1 MSSANHSSDIPQFVV
16 IRDQVHN
23 TYKHPIVHY
32 VFEDEPFPEVTKEN
46 LILVDLDDN
55 AQLSE
60 IDSYSPHFQVIDC
73 RLDHNSTVYDQ
84 FDGAHDGTGLMTIEG
99 VSAPKANEAIE
110 SLQPV
115 RNLDNLRE
123 TIFNF
128 KTRNEMVK
136 RVFASSS
143 SSPFSSSSQQQQQ
156 QQQQQPRPSSAAAT
170 ASSISSSFEC
180 HSPNRS

>member
-1 MSSANHSSDIPQFVV
+1 MSSAHHNSDIPQFVV

-55 AQLSE
+55 AQLRE

-99 VSAPKANEAIE
+99 VSAPKA
-110 SLQPV
+110 
-115 RNLDNLRE
+115 
-123 TIFNF
+123 
-128 KTRNEMVK
+128 
-136 RVFASSS
+136 
-143 SSPFSSSSQQQQQ
+143 
-156 QQQQQPRPSSAAAT
+156 
-170 ASSISSSFEC
+170 
-180 HSPNRS
+180 

>member
-1 MSSANHSSDIPQFVV
+1 MLKIVHLSLHYESNGMEHADFLIPSMLAQRGMNFFALTIKIRFVPTHTIMSSTHHSSDIPQFVV

-99 VSAPKANEAIE
+99 VSAPKA
-110 SLQPV
+110 
-115 RNLDNLRE
+115 
-123 TIFNF
+123 
-128 KTRNEMVK
+128 
-136 RVFASSS
+136 
-143 SSPFSSSSQQQQQ
+143 
-156 QQQQQPRPSSAAAT
+156 
-170 ASSISSSFEC
+170 
-180 HSPNRS
+180 